1 MMFKTHL
8 MFSLL
13 ISLLIFDYF
22 RLNSVLFILILV
34 LSGSLPDIDH
44 AKSKIGRKLFLIS
57 WLVNLFFGHR
67 KLIHSVWIAALLS
80 FLIKLSFGDYWAPF
94 FIGYLSHL
102 FSDSLTKQGIQF
114 FYPIKSKISGFVK
127 TNGFI
132 EKIFLFVLIILNA
145 YYAINYIF

>member
-8 MFSLL
+8 IFSLL
-13 ISLLIFDYF
+13 IALLIFNYF
-22 RLNSVLFILILV
+22 KLNPILFILILV

-67 KLIHSVWIAALLS
+67 KLIHSVWFATLFS
-80 FLIKLSFGDYWAPF
+80 FLIKLGFGNYWIPF

-102 FSDSLTKQGIQF
+102 FSDALTKQGIYF
-114 FYPIKSKISGFVK
+114 FYPIKFKISGFIT

-132 EKIFLFVLIILNA
+132 EKVFLFILIILNV
-145 YYAINYIF
+145 YYIIIILR